1 MNNSN
6 MCKLYVKAGL
16 AYEAG
21 EDYVVSDETY
31 DQLSQILLSRYSKL
45 PKWFRNKISE
55 AELETGSAAN
65 FSQKFL

>member
-1 MNNSN
+1 MNNSD

-21 EDYVVSDETY
+21 EDYVVTDETY
-31 DQLSQILLSRYSKL
+31 DALSQILLKRYNKL

-55 AELETGSAAN
+55 DELSTGSAAG
-65 FSQKFL
+65 FKEKFL